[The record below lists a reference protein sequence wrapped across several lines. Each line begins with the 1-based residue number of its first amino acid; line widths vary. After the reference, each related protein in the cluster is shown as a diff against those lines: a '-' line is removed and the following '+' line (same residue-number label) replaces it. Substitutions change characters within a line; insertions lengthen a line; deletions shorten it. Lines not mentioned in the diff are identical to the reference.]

1 MEINAERGATFCAP
15 LREDV
20 ERDKLLADPAIRGH
34 SPGTPPTAQEVNLSR
49 FATTTCFGVGCIQS
63 ALALSLTENL
73 LCGAFVRLRHGRSQ
87 RCADA
92 HHNAPGSSMQKVYS
106 MLHDVR
112 FLRGKP
118 PRTAT
123 NVAARDGLGIFEKV
137 ESEPTA

>member
-1 MEINAERGATFCAP
+1 
-15 LREDV
+15 
-20 ERDKLLADPAIRGH
+20 
-34 SPGTPPTAQEVNLSR
+34 
-49 FATTTCFGVGCIQS
+49 
-63 ALALSLTENL
+63 
-73 LCGAFVRLRHGRSQ
+73 
-87 RCADA
+87 
-92 HHNAPGSSMQKVYS
+92 MQKVYS